1 MSRDDCVALPHS
13 AVGLSAVCDVV
24 FPDHTHLLFRTTMTP
39 QHLVTFLF
47 FLFFLSLVFKLY
59 LLIYIFY
66 SFLHL

>member
-1 MSRDDCVALPHS
+1 MSRDDCVALPYS

-24 FPDHTHLLFRTTMTP
+24 CLDHTHLLFLTTMTP

-47 FLFFLSLVFKLY
+47 FLFFLSLMFKLY

>member
-24 FPDHTHLLFRTTMTP
+24 FLDHTLLLFLTTMTP

-47 FLFFLSLVFKLY
+47 FLFFLSLMFKLY